1 MDGPYFSRNVNL
13 LSIMTVGGGGGGGG
27 GGRQLQETEPPEGF
41 VKGYLPDDMKNQHPN
56 TYDAKGKFRRQRK
69 RDGVNV
75 DECCEDKSRSW
86 KTSGGDTCLDLYRS
100 SQCNSEGPPW
110 ITNKEAQE
118 TCCACHESGGNLCKE
133 PKITVLGVLFWCSWV
148 VLCFGCCLRQRR
160 KAKEARARRA
170 LVAPSVREDTAV
182 MLAAVKPLVIL
193 LRASRRNCVL
203 HHHSFLA
210 SLLLTFSFSTG
221 RKRIG

>member
-1 MDGPYFSRNVNL
+1 
-13 LSIMTVGGGGGGGG
+13 
-27 GGRQLQETEPPEGF
+27 
-41 VKGYLPDDMKNQHPN
+41 MKNQHAN
-56 TYDAKGKFRRQRK
+56 TYDPEGKFRRRRK

-86 KTSGGDTCLDLYRS
+86 KTSEGETCLELY
-100 SQCNSEGPPW
+100 QTNKCNGALGPPW
-110 ITNKEAQE
+110 IPNKEAQE

-170 LVAPSVREDTAV
+170 LVAPSVREDTAG

-193 LRASRRNCVL
+193 FYVITV
-203 HHHSFLA
+203 FLLPC
-210 SLLLTFSFSTG
+210 S
-221 RKRIG
+221 